1 MLAPSNPDG
10 EPSGHPLTPL
20 LTPRTIAV
28 VGASAR
34 ERSPGRVTLTQALME
49 APVGTV
55 FPVNPNQDEILGVPC
70 YPSLADLPAPMDM
83 AILSVR
89 NDMVEAQ
96 LAAAIAAGTRAAV
109 IYGSCYLPNDGES
122 RLVTRLAAMAREAGV
137 PICGGNCMGFCH
149 PEAGVRATWWEA
161 GELEPGGI
169 TVISHSGSAFI
180 SLITL
185 DPRTRY
191 NLVVSAGQEV
201 TTTAADY
208 LDYALEL
215 PSTRVVGLFL
225 ETVRDPE
232 AFLAGLEKAAARGV
246 PVVTLKVGRTAES
259 ARLAESHSGA
269 LAGNDAAYEAV
280 FERYGVLRVETMDEF
295 AATLLLLEAPKRP
308 GPGGL
313 AAVLDS
319 GGYRGQL
326 VDLADDAGVT
336 FAKISDATTGILAS
350 RLEYGLEPI
359 NPLDVWGSGR
369 DYLGVFRACMQ
380 ALVDDP
386 DTAMAFL
393 LNDISPSDTI
403 GQEFCE
409 IFREIDRATD
419 KPLAV
424 GMHWSRVTAPDF
436 VLELTRKGVPV
447 LDGLQNVLGAVK
459 HAFAYRDFQDR
470 PPASAPPPPAE
481 AVIARWRAR
490 LTGPDALDEAEAL
503 ALLGEFGVPTLPA
516 QVVESEAD
524 ALAAA
529 AEIGFPVA
537 LKTAA
542 PGIKHKSDVG
552 GVVLGLGDAAALRAA
567 YGDIAGRL
575 GPRVLV
581 SKMAQ
586 PGVEMALGIV
596 RDAQFGPLL
605 MVGAGGVLIELM
617 RDRRFVL
624 PPADGA
630 AARRAIDALASRPLL
645 DGMRG
650 APAVDVE
657 SLAEALAR
665 LSLVATHLGDLLAE
679 VDINPM
685 LVTQEGCM
693 ALDALVIAS

>member
-1 MLAPSNPDG
+1 MPDSPKPG
-10 EPSGHPLTPL
+10 GAPSGHQLTPL
-20 LTPRTIAV
+20 LTPRTIAI

-34 ERSPGRVTLTQALME
+34 ERSFGRVTLAQALRD
-49 APVGTV
+49 APPGTV
-55 FPVNPNQDEILGVPC
+55 YPVNPSQDEILGVPC
-70 YPSLADLPAPMDM
+70 YPSLADLPSPADM

-89 NDMVEAQ
+89 NEIVEAQ
-96 LAAAIAAGTRAAV
+96 LAAAIESGARAAV
-109 IYGSCYLPNDGES
+109 IFGSCYLPDDGES
-122 RLVTRLAAMAREAGV
+122 RLVGRLAAMAREAGI

-149 PEAGVRATWWEA
+149 PEAGVRATWWDA
-161 GELEPGGI
+161 GALEPGGI

-191 NLVVSAGQEV
+191 NLIVSAGQEV

-208 LDYALEL
+208 LDYALDL

-232 AFLAGLEKAAARGV
+232 AFLAALEKANARDV
-246 PVVTLKVGRTAES
+246 PVVALKVGRTAES

-280 FERYGVLRVETMDEF
+280 FERHGVRRVETMDEL
-295 AATLLLLEAPKRP
+295 AATLLLLEVPKRP

-326 VDLADDAGVT
+326 VDLAHDAGVP
-336 FAKISDATTGILAS
+336 FAKISDATTAVMAG

-369 DYLGVFRACMQ
+369 DYLGVFRDCMQ

-386 DTAMAFL
+386 DTGIAFL

-403 GQEFCE
+403 GQEFCQ
-409 IFREIDRATD
+409 ICLEIDRATE

-424 GMHWSRVTAPDF
+424 GLHWSRVTEPEL
-436 VLELTRKGVPV
+436 VLDLTCKGIPV
-447 LDGLQNVLGAVK
+447 LDGVQNVLLAVK
-459 HAFAYRDFQDR
+459 HAFAYRDFRGR
-470 PPASAPPPPAE
+470 PPPSALPPPAE
-481 AVIARWRAR
+481 AVVTRWRTR
-490 LTGPDALDEAEAL
+490 LAGPEALDEFEAL
-503 ALLGEFGVPTLPA
+503 SLLADFGVPTLPS
-516 QVVESEAD
+516 QVVESEAA

-529 AEIGFPVA
+529 GETGFPVA
-537 LKTAA
+537 LKTATA
-542 PGIKHKSDVG
+542 GIKHKSDVG
-552 GVVLGLGDAAALRAA
+552 GVALGLGDAAAVRAA
-567 YGDIAGRL
+567 YEDIATRL

-581 SKMAQ
+581 TRMAP

-596 RDAQFGPLL
+596 GDAQFGPLL

-645 DGMRG
+645 DGVRG

-657 SLAEALAR
+657 ALAEAVAR
-665 LSLVATHLGDLLAE
+665 LSLIAVHLGDLLAE

-685 LVTQEGCM
+685 LVAPEGCV

>member
-1 MLAPSNPDG
+1 MTGA
-10 EPSGHPLTPL
+10 PSGHHLAPL
-20 LTPRTIAV
+20 LTPRTIAI

-34 ERSPGRVTLTQALME
+34 ERSFGRVTLAQALRD
-49 APVGTV
+49 APPGTV
-55 FPVNPNQDEILGVPC
+55 YPVNPNQDEILGVPC
-70 YPSLADLPAPMDM
+70 YPSLADLPSVADM

-89 NDMVEAQ
+89 NEIVEAQ
-96 LAAAIAAGTRAAV
+96 FAAAIESGVRAAV
-109 IYGSCYLPNDGES
+109 IFGSCYLPDDGES
-122 RLVTRLAAMAREAGV
+122 RLVGRLAAMAHEAGI

-149 PEAGVRATWWEA
+149 PEAGVRATWWDA
-161 GELEPGGI
+161 GALEPGGI

-191 NLVVSAGQEV
+191 NLIVSAGQEL

-208 LDYALEL
+208 LDYALDS

-232 AFLAGLEKAAARGV
+232 AFLAALEKANARDV
-246 PVVTLKVGRTAES
+246 PVVALKVGRTAES

-280 FERYGVLRVETMDEF
+280 FERHGVRRVETMDEF

-319 GGYRGQL
+319 GGYRGQF
-326 VDLADDAGVT
+326 VDLADDAGVP
-336 FAKISDATTGILAS
+336 FAKISEATTAMMAS

-369 DYLGVFRACMQ
+369 DYLGVFRDCMQ

-386 DTAMAFL
+386 DTGIAFL

-403 GQEFCE
+403 GQEFCQ
-409 IFREIDRATD
+409 ICLEIDRATE

-424 GMHWSRVTAPDF
+424 GLHWSRVTEPAL
-436 VLELTRKGVPV
+436 VLELTRKGIPV
-447 LDGLQNVLGAVK
+447 LDGVQNVLLAVK
-459 HAFAYRDFQDR
+459 HAFAYRDFRGR
-470 PPASAPPPPAE
+470 PPPLPPPLAG
-481 AVIARWRAR
+481 AAMVARWRTR
-490 LTGPDALDEAEAL
+490 LAEPEALDEFEAL
-503 ALLGEFGVPTLPA
+503 SLLSDFGVPTLPSQLA
-516 QVVESEAD
+516 ESEAA
-524 ALAAA
+524 ALDAAA
-529 AEIGFPVA
+529 HMGFPVA

-552 GVVLGLGDAAALRAA
+552 GVALGLGDAAAVRAA
-567 YGDIAGRL
+567 YEDIATRL

-581 SKMAQ
+581 TRMAP

-596 RDAQFGPLL
+596 GDAQFGPLL

-624 PPADGA
+624 PPADA
-630 AARRAIDALASRPLL
+630 PAARRAIDALASRPLL
-645 DGMRG
+645 DGVRG
-650 APAVDVE
+650 APAVDI
-657 SLAEALAR
+657 EALAGAVAR
-665 LSLVATHLGDLLAE
+665 LSLIAVHLGDLLAE

-685 LVTQEGCM
+685 LVAPEGCM